1 MDEDIDD
8 NPINKIPNPT
18 AILSSAG
25 ANKTAKRAA
34 VIHLSFNVLGA
45 AIYGVI
51 MTIFF
56 GIFPDLA
63 LDKIAVIQVPI
74 FCPKVIK
81 IADLQFTIPLI
92 ANVCKIPTDA
102 EEL

>member
-1 MDEDIDD
+1 MKLKCI
-8 NPINKIPNPT
+8 T
-18 AILSSAG
+18 AALF
-25 ANKTAKRAA
+25 A
-34 VIHLSFNVLGA
+34 VLFA
-45 AIYGVI
+45 
-51 MTIFF
+51 
-56 GIFPDLA
+56 PA